1 MKFKKIKFVYDI
13 NEYEKLLKLN
23 KKLKIKVSGKN
34 KKQNKYKSI
43 LKIIE
48 TINNMFYVK
57 ISKRQ
62 FHKV

>member
-34 KKQNKYKSI
+34 KK
-43 LKIIE
+43 
-48 TINNMFYVK
+48 
-57 ISKRQ
+57 
-62 FHKV
+62 